1 MKVIVLAGGFAKR
14 MWPLTKDQPKHL
26 LNVAKKPMLSYVL
39 DKIDKIENTLVDI
52 VYISTNARFKQKFE
66 KFLDDYESELNLK
79 LIIEDTLSEGEKLG
93 SIGALYYLITKEN
106 IDDDLLIIGGDNLF
120 EFDLSDMVQFFKT
133 KGSDTIAVYDTGS
146 IEKAKL
152 YGVLDVDSDDKII
165 NFLEKPKDPPSTLC
179 ATACYL
185 LTKDGVNALKEYV
198 DGGNNPDAMG
208 FFVSWLIDKKNVY
221 AYSFS
226 GSWFD
231 VGSFESLKEAD
242 VFYSKI
248 RNNQTC

>member
-26 LNVAKKPMLSYVL
+26 LNISKKPMLSYVI
-39 DKIDKIENTLVDI
+39 DKIDKIENALVDV
-52 VYISTNARFKQKFE
+52 VYISTNARFEQKFE
-66 KFLDDYESELNLK
+66 KFLDDYKSELNLK

-106 IDDDLLIIGGDNLF
+106 IDDDLLIGGDNLF
-120 EFDLSDMVQFFKT
+120 EFDLSDMVQFFNK
-133 KGSDTIAVYDTGS
+133 KGSDVIAVYDTGS
-146 IEKAKL
+146 KERARL
-152 YGVLDVDSDDKII
+152 YGVLDVDSNDKIL
-165 NFLEKPKDPPSTLC
+165 NFLEKPEDPPSTLC

-185 LTKDGVNALKEYV
+185 LTKDGVNSLKRYV
-198 DGGNNPDAMG
+198 EEGNNTDAMG
-208 FFVSWLIDKKNVY
+208 FFVSWLIGKKNVY
-221 AYSFS
+221 AYSFN

-242 VFYSKI
+242 MFYSK
-248 RNNQTC
+248 RVDPPV